1 MARMPSPKKY
11 TGQER
16 WTRNL
21 LDIVRITHKPSC
33 GQDMRIGD
41 KELRFD
47 QTMLFDLLR
56 RREAGT
62 ENDSLR
68 SRAYDQGGGGGSSE
82 LTQTEAAAL
91 RGLPE
96 AGSEAKDD
104 WRRHHQP
111 DPIGKHIE
119 EALEHFDK
127 AAFHLRKFEQK
138 LGLILNAGMG
148 TEGHVNRAGRCEVC
162 ERPVAGTDRD
172 LLHRGRYCGACNK
185 DWQRSGRPHELA
197 ERHWQTER
205 REKLGA
211 EGKLWSQDG
220 KATFYGVDEIAALQ
234 ASGSLPMPQSA

>member
-47 QTMLFDLLR
+47 QTMLIDLLR

-91 RGLPE
+91 SGLPE
-96 AGSEAKDD
+96 AGSDAKDD

-119 EALEHFDK
+119 EAL
-127 AAFHLRKFEQK
+127 AAFDVAAASLRTFERK
-138 LGLILNAGMG
+138 LGIILNAGAG
-148 TEGHVNRAGRCEVC
+148 IEGRQNLASQCSVC

-172 LLHRGRYCGACNK
+172 FLHRARYCGACNK
-185 DWQRSGRPHELA
+185 DWQRAGKPHEVA
-197 ERHWQTER
+197 ELQWAAAR
-205 REKLGA
+205 RESLA
-211 EGKLWSQDG
+211 VAGKLWSQSG
-220 KATFYGVDEIAALQ
+220 KVTFYETDEIEALQ
-234 ASGSLPMPQSA
+234 AAGSLPMPQSA